1 MPDSRSDKIRAIIDA
16 TGPLS
21 VDAYME
27 LCLTDPEFGYY
38 VTRNPLG
45 KPGDFVTA
53 PEISQM
59 FGEVIGAWCAH
70 MWMEL
75 GRPGEFALCEAG
87 PGRGTLMQDILRTAC
102 QLPGFQEAVRC
113 VLVEASP
120 VLQEQQRS
128 KLENQVDHITWQTD
142 FSNLPDI
149 PMILIANEFADA
161 LPIRQFLHGPS
172 GWSERGIGIGADGQ
186 LEWTILD
193 GPDLEPLV
201 PPALRRTDVGQIIEV
216 APQRDGFAATI
227 GHHLSRVPG
236 AALIIDYGYE
246 GPMPGDSFQAVK
258 AHEFTDPLQD
268 PGNADLTA
276 HVDFSALA
284 KAARSGGARPWGPIP
299 QGTFLE
305 QLGIGPR
312 AEQIIQAN
320 PKRHERV
327 SRDLERL
334 TAVDKMGTLFK
345 ALVIASPDLDAP
357 PPFPP
362 DAGHATK

>member
-1 MPDSRSDKIRAIIDA
+1 MPDSLFEKIQDQIAA
-16 TGPLS
+16 TGPLG
-21 VDAYME
+21 VEAYME
-27 LCLTDPEFGYY
+27 LCLTDPDFGYY
-38 VTRNPLG
+38 VTRDPLG

-70 MWMEL
+70 MWVEL
-75 GRPGEFALCEAG
+75 GRPAEFALVEAG

-102 QLPGFQEAVRC
+102 QLPGIRDAVRC

-120 VLQEQQRS
+120 VLRVQQKS
-128 KLENQVDHITWQTD
+128 KLEGETDRITWQSD
-142 FSNLPDI
+142 FATFPEM
-149 PMILIANEFADA
+149 PMILIANEFVDA
-161 LPIRQFLHGPS
+161 LPVRQFQRGPS
-172 GWSERGIGIGADGQ
+172 GWFERGIGVGVDAQ
-186 LEWTILD
+186 LEWTMLD
-193 GPDLEPLV
+193 SPDLEPLV
-201 PPALRRTDVGQIIEV
+201 PPALRRTDVGQIVEI
-216 APQRDGFAATI
+216 ASRRDGFAATI
-227 GHHLSRVPG
+227 GHHLSQHPG

-258 AHEFTDPLQD
+258 AHEFADPLLD

-276 HVDFSALA
+276 HVDFGAFS
-284 KAARSGGARPWGPIP
+284 KAARSSGARAWGPIP

-320 PKRHERV
+320 PERRERV
-327 SRDLERL
+327 ARDLERL
-334 TAVDKMGTLFK
+334 TAADKMGMLFK
-345 ALVIASPDLDAP
+345 ALVIASPNLEAP